1 MDDLAQRIA
10 TKTFELSRRGY
21 DTAEVDA
28 FLAELDEAVAAMAES
43 LRQERLHAA
52 DLQRRLAF
60 HGEASDDVESA
71 YLAAAEAKQKM
82 LDEAEARA
90 AELVRAAETEAE
102 RLLAAPRRELERARE
117 DAEKLL
123 LEANARLEAA
133 TAEADAARSDA
144 AEIRRAAET
153 EKADIIAEAERDAA
167 AILDEARRE
176 ALDVVNRSR
185 ADIDELLAAAKAEHD
200 GLVAHLNALKAAVAD
215 MLLRGAASS
224 EALRLVITDDDHD
237 RSVAGV

>member
-10 TKTFELSRRGY
+10 TKTFDLSRRGY

-71 YLAAAEAKQKM
+71 YLAAAAAKQKM

-90 AELVRAAETEAE
+90 TEIIRAAEAEAE
-102 RLLAAPRRELERARE
+102 RLLAAPRHELDQARK

-123 LEANARLEAA
+123 LEANARLESA
-133 TAEADAARSDA
+133 TADAEAARHEA
-144 AEIRRAAET
+144 AETRRAAET
-153 EKADIIAEAERDAA
+153 ERADIVAAAERDAA
-167 AILDEARRE
+167 TIIDEARRE

-200 GLVAHLNALKAAVAD
+200 ELVAHLDALKAAVAD

-224 EALRLVITDDDHD
+224 EALRLVVADDSPD